1 MGMKPLGMAQ
11 DKPLPQKDPLEGT
24 QEIQMGDVDRP
35 PFFNENQTQFTHGST
50 PLLLLC
56 LPRIRWV
63 RQSGVGMD

>member
-35 PFFNENQTQFTHGST
+35 PFFNENQTNVINV
-50 PLLLLC
+50 L
-56 LPRIRWV
+56 
-63 RQSGVGMD
+63 